1 MTNAIIIVFC
11 ILILIAYLFDLTA
24 SRTRI
29 PSVILLLLLGWL
41 VRQSTD
47 WLAVGVPDLSAAL
60 PVFGTVGLILIV
72 LEGSLELELTKDRI
86 PLIKRASW
94 MAFWPMIL
102 LALALAWIM
111 TRFGYT
117 DMRLNLLN
125 ITPLCVISS
134 AIAIPTAQSLQKKN
148 KEFIVYE
155 SSLSDILG
163 VLLFNF
169 LLVNTNFGIGSLGV
183 FCFQLILIMLV
194 SFVSTVFLTFLLN
207 RINHHIKFVPIIMLI
222 VLIYALSKIYH
233 LPGLIFI
240 LLFGLFLGN
249 VQRFAHMSFIQRFKP
264 EILHREV
271 HRFHE
276 IIAEG
281 TFLIRVLFFVLFGFL
296 IETNELLNLA
306 TAQWSAIIVAAIFVL
321 RWLFLTLFRQPL
333 MPLWFIAP
341 RGLITILLFLSIPA
355 GDTVSLVNK
364 SLLTQVIVLTALI
377 MMIGMIFNKPNNKAT
392 PLHRNHP

>member
-11 ILILIAYLFDLTA
+11 VLILIAYLFDLTA

-47 WLAVGVPDLSAAL
+47 WLAVDVPDLSAAL

-102 LALALAWIM
+102 LAIVLAWLM
-111 TRFGYT
+111 TRFGFT

-134 AIAIPTAQSLQKKN
+134 AIAIPTAQSLQRRN

-169 LLVNTNFGIGSLGV
+169 LLVNTDFGFSSLGI
-183 FCFQLILIMLV
+183 FLFQLILIALV
-194 SFVSTVFLTFLLN
+194 SFVSIVFLTFLLN

-264 EILHREV
+264 EILRREV

-281 TFLIRVLFFVLFGFL
+281 TFLVRVLFFVLFGFL
-296 IETNELLNLA
+296 IETDELLNLA

-355 GDTVSLVNK
+355 GDTLSLVNK

-377 MMIGMIFNKPNNKAT
+377 MMFGMIFNKSNKNDA
-392 PLHRNHP
+392 PSHRNHP

>member
-1 MTNAIIIVFC
+1 MTNTIIIIFC
-11 ILILIAYLFDLTA
+11 VLVLIAYLFDLTA

-41 VRQSTD
+41 MQQAASA
-47 WLAVGVPDLSAAL
+47 LAIDVPDLSMAL
-60 PVFGTVGLILIV
+60 PIFGTVGLILIV

-86 PLIKRASW
+86 PLIRRAAW
-94 MAFWPMIL
+94 MAFIPMMLMAIG
-102 LALALAWIM
+102 LALLM
-111 TRFGYT
+111 TRFGFP
-117 DMRLNLLN
+117 DIRLNLLN

-134 AIAIPTAQSLQKKN
+134 AIAIPTAQSLNKRN

-169 LLVNTNFGIGSLGV
+169 LLVNTDFGIHSLGL
-183 FCFQLILIMLV
+183 FLLQLLLIILV

-222 VLIYALSKIYH
+222 VLIYAISKIYH

-249 VQRFAHMSFIQRFKP
+249 VQRFAHLPVIQRFKP

-276 IIAEG
+276 IIVEG

-296 IETNELLNLA
+296 IDTRELFNLE
-306 TAQWSAIIVAAIFVL
+306 TAQWSGIIVASIYVL
-321 RWLFLTLFRQPL
+321 RFIFLRLFRQPI
-333 MPLWFIAP
+333 MPLLFIAP
-341 RGLITILLFLSIPA
+341 RGLITILLFLSILPT
-355 GDTVSLVNK
+355 DTIALINK
-364 SLLTQVIVLTALI
+364 SLLTQVIILTALF
-377 MMIGMIFNKPNNKAT
+377 MMIGMIFNKQEKPIRKS
-392 PLHRNHP
+392 PDNHP

>member
-1 MTNAIIIVFC
+1 
-11 ILILIAYLFDLTA
+11 
-24 SRTRI
+24 
-29 PSVILLLLLGWL
+29 
-41 VRQSTD
+41 
-47 WLAVGVPDLSAAL
+47 
-60 PVFGTVGLILIV
+60 
-72 LEGSLELELTKDRI
+72 
-86 PLIKRASW
+86 
-94 MAFWPMIL
+94 
-102 LALALAWIM
+102 
-111 TRFGYT
+111 
-117 DMRLNLLN
+117 
-125 ITPLCVISS
+125 
-134 AIAIPTAQSLQKKN
+134 
-148 KEFIVYE
+148 
-155 SSLSDILG
+155 
-163 VLLFNF
+163 
-169 LLVNTNFGIGSLGV
+169 
-183 FCFQLILIMLV
+183 
-194 SFVSTVFLTFLLN
+194 VFLTFLLN

-264 EILHREV
+264 EILRREV

-281 TFLIRVLFFVLFGFL
+281 TFLVRVLFFVLFGFL
-296 IETNELLNLA
+296 IETDELLNLA

-355 GDTVSLVNK
+355 GDTLSLVNK

-377 MMIGMIFNKPNNKAT
+377 MMFGMIFNKSNKNDA
-392 PLHRNHP
+392 PSHRNHP

>member
-281 TFLIRVLFFVLFGFL
+281 TFMIRVLFFVLFGFL